1 MRTVFHV
8 STSDADARASALGNV
23 SSLLADDTAELDGVA
38 VVSSVMGELT
48 RLRDEGYAYIR
59 P

>member
-8 STSDADARASALGNV
+8 STPDADPQASALGNV
-23 SSLLADDTAELDGVA
+23 SSLLADDTVELDGVA
-38 VVSSVMGELT
+38 VVSSAMGELT
-48 RLRDEGYAYIR
+48 RLQDGGYAYIR

>member
-8 STSDADARASALGNV
+8 STPDADALASALGNV
-23 SSLLADDTAELDGVA
+23 SILLADDTAEFDGVA
-38 VVSSVMGELT
+38 VVSSGMGELT
-48 RLRDEGYAYIR
+48 RLQDEGYAYIR